1 MYVLGMNYDGYEKNE
16 ALMVKLN
23 EYTKEKYPGLSIDIL
38 YAKKNT
44 FNQDFS
50 SNVFL
55 IEVGG
60 NNNNFNEVY
69 NSVLALAEII
79 GNVIGSDN

>member
-1 MYVLGMNYDGYEKNE
+1 MQ
-16 ALMVKLN
+16 VK
-23 EYTKEKYPGLSIDIL
+23 SFIFRD
-38 YAKKNT
+38 
-44 FNQDFS
+44 
-50 SNVFL
+50 NVFL

-79 GNVIGSDN
+79 GNVIGSEN